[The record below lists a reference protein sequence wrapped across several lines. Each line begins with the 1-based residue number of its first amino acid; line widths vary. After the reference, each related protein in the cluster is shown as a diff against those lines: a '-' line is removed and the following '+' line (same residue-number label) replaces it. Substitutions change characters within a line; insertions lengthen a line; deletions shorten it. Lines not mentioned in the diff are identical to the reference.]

1 MFKLKKNKTMKKT
14 YIVPAMEIVRI
25 ATKQQMLVGSPGLLN
40 EDAGLTGGEYNDSR
54 SIDSFFFD
62 DDEDY

>member
-1 MFKLKKNKTMKKT
+1 MKKT

-25 ATKQQMLVGSPGLLN
+25 ATKQQMLAGSPGLLN
-40 EDAGLTGGEYNDSR
+40 KDAGLTGGEYNDSR
-54 SIDSFFFD
+54 SVDSSIFD